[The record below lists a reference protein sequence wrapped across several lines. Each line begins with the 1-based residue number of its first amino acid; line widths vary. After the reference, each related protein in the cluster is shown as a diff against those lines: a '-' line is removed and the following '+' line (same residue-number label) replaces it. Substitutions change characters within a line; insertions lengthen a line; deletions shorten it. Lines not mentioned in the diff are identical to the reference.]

1 MFASNERNIKVTIEA
16 DLEVP
21 HKRCRQCGAYVPE
34 IEIERNLCVDC
45 NLENHKLRKKKG
57 YANAEREH
65 AVDHDV

>member
-1 MFASNERNIKVTIEA
+1 MTTA
-16 DLEVP
+16 DRPDLDDVP

-57 YANAEREH
+57 YCH
-65 AVDHDV
+65 AIHSSDEASIET